1 VSTLLEAFQY
11 EFFVRGLVAAVLAGA
26 LCGLLSTFIT
36 LRGMSYIGHGL
47 SHSIFGGFAASAVAG
62 VNVVLG
68 AGVWGVATAFAI
80 GWVSRRRSIG
90 ADAAIGVVTTAS
102 FALGVALLKRF
113 GQQGGVSFDQALF
126 GSVLGV
132 RTGDLVL
139 LAVALLVAT
148 GLVVLRYRQ
157 LLFLTFD
164 PDVAQVS
171 GVRVRGL
178 DGLFLAVLSL
188 SVLASLSVIG
198 VTLVAA
204 ILVVPAVVA
213 RLVTNSFSRMLWLS
227 TAVGAL
233 SGLVGMVASY
243 LLDVP
248 SGTTIVLTAA
258 LAFVVALAATGPG
271 RLRRTAGMDHAT
283 DPTVTGGPTPR
294 RVTSAS

>member
-1 VSTLLEAFQY
+1 VSWFLEPFQY
-11 EFFVRGLVAAVLAGA
+11 EFFVRGLAAAVLSGA

-102 FALGVALLKRF
+102 FALGVALLKKL
-113 GQQGGVSFDQALF
+113 GDQGGLSFDQALF

-132 RTGDLVL
+132 RTSDLLL
-139 LAVALLVAT
+139 LAVALLVTVA
-148 GLVVLRYRQ
+148 LVVLRYRQ
-157 LLFLTFD
+157 LLFVTFD

-171 GVRVRGL
+171 GVPVRRL
-178 DGLFLAVLSL
+178 DAAFLVVLSL

-204 ILVVPAVVA
+204 ILVVPAVIA
-213 RLVTNSFSRMLWLS
+213 RLVTSSFSRMLWLS
-227 TAVGAL
+227 TAVGAV

-243 LLDVP
+243 QLDVP

-258 LAFVVALAATGPG
+258 LLFVLVLAATGPG
-271 RLRRTAGMDHAT
+271 RLRRTAGMDAHA
-283 DPTVTGGPTPR
+283 DPVASAGPR
-294 RVTSAS
+294 

>member
-1 VSTLLEAFQY
+1 MSWFLEPFQY
-11 EFFVRGLVAAVLAGA
+11 EFFVRGLAAAVLSGA

-102 FALGVALLKRF
+102 FALGVALLKKL
-113 GQQGGVSFDQALF
+113 GDQGGLSFDQALF

-132 RTGDLVL
+132 RTSDLLL
-139 LAVALLVAT
+139 LAVALLVTVA
-148 GLVVLRYRQ
+148 LVVLRYRQ
-157 LLFLTFD
+157 LLFVTFD

-171 GVRVRGL
+171 GVPVRRL
-178 DGLFLAVLSL
+178 DAAFLVVLSL

-204 ILVVPAVVA
+204 ILVVPAVIA
-213 RLVTNSFSRMLWLS
+213 RLVTSSFSRMLWLS
-227 TAVGAL
+227 TAVGAM

-243 LLDVP
+243 QLDVP

-258 LAFVVALAATGPG
+258 LLFVLVLAATGPG
-271 RLRRTAGMDHAT
+271 RLRRTAGMDAHA
-283 DPTVTGGPTPR
+283 DPVASAGPG
-294 RVTSAS
+294 

>member
-1 VSTLLEAFQY
+1 VSWLLDPFHYQ
-11 EFFVRGLVAAVLAGA
+11 FFVRGLAAAVLAGA

-90 ADAAIGVVTTAS
+90 ADAAIGVVTAAS
-102 FALGVALLKRF
+102 IALGVALLKRF
-113 GQQGGVSFDQALF
+113 GQGGGPSFDQALF

-132 RTGDLVL
+132 RASDLAL
-139 LAVALLVAT
+139 LAVALFVT
-148 GLVVLRYRQ
+148 IVLVVLRYRQ

-171 GVRVRGL
+171 GVPVRRL
-178 DGLFLAVLSL
+178 DAAFLVVLSL

-213 RLVTNSFSRMLWLS
+213 RLLTSSFSRMLWLS
-227 TAVGAL
+227 TAIGAG
-233 SGLVGMVASY
+233 SGAVGMIASY
-243 LLDVP
+243 QLDVP

-258 LAFVVALAATGPG
+258 PLFVLVLACTGPG
-271 RLRRTAGMDHAT
+271 RLRRTAGLDGHA
-283 DPTVTGGPTPR
+283 DPVATEGPTPR

>member
-1 VSTLLEAFQY
+1 MSWFLEPFQY
-11 EFFVRGLVAAVLAGA
+11 EFFVRGLAAAVLSGA

-102 FALGVALLKRF
+102 FALGVALLKKL
-113 GQQGGVSFDQALF
+113 GDQGGLSFDQALF

-132 RTGDLVL
+132 RTSDLLL
-139 LAVALLVAT
+139 LAVALLVTVA
-148 GLVVLRYRQ
+148 LVVLRYRQ
-157 LLFLTFD
+157 LLFVTFD

-171 GVRVRGL
+171 GVPVRRL
-178 DGLFLAVLSL
+178 DAAFLVVLSL

-204 ILVVPAVVA
+204 ILVVPAVIA
-213 RLVTNSFSRMLWLS
+213 RLVTSSFSRMLWLS
-227 TAVGAL
+227 TAVGAV

-243 LLDVP
+243 QLDVP

-258 LAFVVALAATGPG
+258 LLFVLVLAATGPG
-271 RLRRTAGMDHAT
+271 RLRRTAGMDAHA
-283 DPTVTGGPTPR
+283 DPVASAGPR
-294 RVTSAS
+294 